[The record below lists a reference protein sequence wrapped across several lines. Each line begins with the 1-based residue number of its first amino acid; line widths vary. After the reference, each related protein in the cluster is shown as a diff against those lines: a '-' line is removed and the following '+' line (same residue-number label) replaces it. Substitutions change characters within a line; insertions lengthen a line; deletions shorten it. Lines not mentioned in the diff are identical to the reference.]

1 MDAAL
6 YDNMARLESTYW
18 WFVAK
23 RNILDNLLT
32 RFCPPAPAGEPRK
45 KVCDVGCGTGGMLLQ
60 IRDRYDVVGTDSAKE
75 ARDWCATRGLDVRD
89 GALPDG
95 LPFSPMTFDA
105 IIMGDVFEHLE
116 HDAASAKSLASLLK
130 PGGVLLSTVPA
141 HPWMWSKRDEF
152 HHHYRRYRGREFFPM
167 LRAAGLAPEV
177 ETYYNVATFPIMIA
191 ARLGKKL
198 TGVDKAEAD
207 IRPLPAPANTILR
220 WSFEAEKWILPT
232 IPSPIGASLL
242 GVHRRV

>member
-23 RNILDNLLT
+23 RNIIDAMLT
-32 RFCPPAPAGEPRK
+32 RFCPPAGGGEPKK

-60 IRDRYDVVGTDSAKE
+60 LRDRYDVVGTDSAPE
-75 ARDWCATRGLDVRD
+75 ARAWCAERGLDVRD
-89 GALPDG
+89 GRLPG
-95 LPFSPMTFDA
+95 ELAFAAMSFDA

-116 HDAASAKSLASLLK
+116 QDKASAVALAGLLK
-130 PGGVLLSTVPA
+130 PGGVLITTVPA

-152 HHHYRRYRGREFFPM
+152 HHHYRRYTWSQFVSLFQEAR
-167 LRAAGLAPEV
+167 LAPEV
-177 ETYYNVATFPIMIA
+177 QTYYNIATFPLMIA

-198 TGVDKAEAD
+198 TGIDKAEAD
-207 IRPLPAPANTILR
+207 IRPLPGLVNGALR
-220 WSFEAEKWILPT
+220 WSFEAEKWVLHT
-232 IPSPIGASLL
+232 VPSPIGASLL